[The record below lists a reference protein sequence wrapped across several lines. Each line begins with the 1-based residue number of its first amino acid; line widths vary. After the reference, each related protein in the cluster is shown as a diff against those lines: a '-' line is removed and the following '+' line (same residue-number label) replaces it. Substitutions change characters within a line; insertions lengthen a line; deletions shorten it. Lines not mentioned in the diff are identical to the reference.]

1 MSTLRWSLVFLVIA
15 LFAAGIGFGGS
26 NGAVASTAKVV
37 FFIAMVL
44 FLAGLVRGSAQQDR
58 RP

>member
-15 LFAAGIGFGGS
+15 LFAAVIGFGGS
-26 NGAVASTAKVV
+26 VSGVASTAKGV

-44 FLAGLVRGSAQQDR
+44 LLACLARGSARQDR
-58 RP
+58 

>member
-15 LFAAGIGFGGS
+15 LFAAVIGFGGS
-26 NGAVASTAKVV
+26 VSGVASTAKVV

-44 FLAGLVRGSAQQDR
+44 LLASLARGSARQDR
-58 RP
+58 

>member
-15 LFAAGIGFGGS
+15 LFAAVIGFGGS
-26 NGAVASTAKVV
+26 ASGVASTAKVV

-44 FLAGLVRGSAQQDR
+44 LLACLARGSAQQDR
-58 RP
+58 